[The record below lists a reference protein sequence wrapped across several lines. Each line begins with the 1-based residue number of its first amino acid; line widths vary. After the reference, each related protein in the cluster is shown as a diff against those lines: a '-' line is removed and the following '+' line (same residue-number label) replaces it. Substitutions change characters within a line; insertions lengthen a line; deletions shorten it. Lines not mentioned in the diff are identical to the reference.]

1 MDAGKKVNV
10 KISSEAHAALRLLA
24 VQRGLSADD
33 TRDEAI
39 RIGIAAMSRRR
50 KARRK
55 RKGSG

>member
-1 MDAGKKVNV
+1 M
-10 KISSEAHAALRLLA
+10 KIDSEAHAALRLLA

-33 TRDEAI
+33 ARDEAI

-55 RKGSG
+55 RKTTG